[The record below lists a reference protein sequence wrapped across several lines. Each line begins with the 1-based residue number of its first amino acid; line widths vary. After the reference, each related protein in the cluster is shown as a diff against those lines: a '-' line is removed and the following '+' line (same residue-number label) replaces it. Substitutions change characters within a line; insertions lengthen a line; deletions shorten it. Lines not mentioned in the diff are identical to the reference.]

1 MKRKLLS
8 EVLILIVPTI
18 EKTGCLYVN
27 YGFLEYEKFVNSPI
41 RSKQLASC

>member
-8 EVLILIVPTI
+8 EVLTLIVPTI

-27 YGFLEYEKFVNSPI
+27 YEKFVNSPI
-41 RSKQLASC
+41 RSKQLADEAAPCH